1 MKLKIKNETQQEL
14 ERMRKLLMR
23 VFILGLGKSGEL
35 DIKLKREEAREDI
48 YNTILEICNSAIENT
63 STGIKIILEEE
74 LKKIKLT
81 IEEEKMNIENLIDIL
96 QYLLYNSSAA
106 LLIHEFID
114 YYWNYEYYTPVV
126 VESSLE
132 KLSNFLCNSA
142 IYVDIE
148 NATAEERVE
157 TLLANIKIT
166 NEADKES
173 VKCILDVFRN
183 LLNER
188 KEEALWNL
196 NRVKQQI

>member
-35 DIKLKREEAREDI
+35 DVKLKREMAREDI

-74 LKKIKLT
+74 LEKIKLT

-114 YYWNYEYYTPVV
+114 YYWNYEYYIPVV
-126 VESSLE
+126 VKSSLG
-132 KLSNFLCNSA
+132 KLSSFLCTPSR
-142 IYVDIE
+142 YVDIE
-148 NATAEERVE
+148 NATTEERVE
-157 TLLANIKIT
+157 TLLADMMIT
-166 NEADKES
+166 NEVDKEN
-173 VKCILDVFRN
+173 VKCILDVFRE
-183 LLNER
+183 LLGGKHYEI
-188 KEEALWNL
+188 ETE
-196 NRVKQQI
+196 